1 MISLSQ
7 LANTNFLLLY
17 FLIFLPPSTLSIII
31 FFYLASLPTLVSL
44 VLHFLSSHLIF
55 PIALSLFPFNL
66 TSLLLLP
73 SPLASLRV
81 QSLVLFSSAY
91 ILRLS
96 LTFFQTPLFR
106 ITFMLM
112 ILNST
117 SPSLLQIILLV
128 FPSFLLRLI
137 LSWIGLLQ
145 IASLSIPLKLN
156 FFLLAL
162 LNNVPSLPHPLYPF
176 KELHFHLFHP
186 VATLESSLTM
196 ISLSKDTYPPFV
208 PPPSIIFANCAKSVL
223 LLILVLLLSFPT
235 LLFLPNLRVGK
246 DNSRT
251 KIKRRTDLA
260 QLANMIEGGGTN
272 GGYVSFER
280 EIIVKE

>member
-1 MISLSQ
+1 MNSRLPSSLHFIKNFPYQLKIFSAIVLFIISISSPEFLNALSIIVSIVILPLFPLYPPFSLHTANFTLLKLLSFAFTMISFSQ

-31 FFYLASLPTLVSL
+31 FFYLASLLTLVSL

-81 QSLVLFSSAY
+81 QSLVLFSSVY
-91 ILRLS
+91 TLRLS
-96 LTFFQTPLFR
+96 LTFLQTPLFR

-117 SPSLLQIILLV
+117 SPSLLQILLLI

-137 LSWIGLLQ
+137 LSLIGLLQ
-145 IASLSIPLKLN
+145 IASLSIPQKLN

-162 LNNVPSLPHPLYPF
+162 LNSVPS
-176 KELHFHLFHP
+176 
-186 VATLESSLTM
+186 
-196 ISLSKDTYPPFV
+196 
-208 PPPSIIFANCAKSVL
+208 
-223 LLILVLLLSFPT
+223 
-235 LLFLPNLRVGK
+235 
-246 DNSRT
+246 
-251 KIKRRTDLA
+251 
-260 QLANMIEGGGTN
+260 
-272 GGYVSFER
+272 
-280 EIIVKE
+280 